1 MEEIVMN
8 CRKVFIGIGIGLAA
22 AYIFKDQIKPAY
34 ISSEKALTVVK
45 NAFKEKG
52 PINGSWIYTVRES
65 YSKSGQTYNI
75 YKAGITR
82 TADSEL
88 EQYEAFVDAESG
100 NILHVEQIA

>member
-8 CRKVFIGIGIGLAA
+8 GRKVLIGIGIGLAA
-22 AYIFKDQIKPAY
+22 AYLFRDQLKPAY
-34 ISSEKALTVVK
+34 ISSEKALTAVK

-65 YSKSGQTYNI
+65 FINQGESYSI
-75 YKAGITR
+75 YKAGVTR
-82 TADSEL
+82 MAGSDL
-88 EQYEAFVDAESG
+88 EQYEAFVDATNG

>member
-8 CRKVFIGIGIGLAA
+8 CRKALIGIGIGLAA
-22 AYIFKDQIKPAY
+22 AYIFRDQLKPAY
-34 ISSEKALTVVK
+34 ITSEKALTVVK

-65 YSKSGQTYNI
+65 YTDSGETYSI

-82 TADSEL
+82 TADSEF
-88 EQYEAFVDAESG
+88 EQYEAFVDAKSG